1 MLTCESLELFV
12 TILTFMNFYACVV
25 PVTTCSN
32 ASFALTLL
40 REAKGCFDVILI
52 EEQIS
57 DMNSY
62 DFLQQITQQI
72 NIPVISKN
80 IYT

>member
-1 MLTCESLELFV
+1 LLTCESLELFV
-12 TILTFMNFYACVV
+12 TILTCVFLFLSV

-52 EEQIS
+52 EEQMS

-62 DFLQQITQQI
+62 GFVQQITQQI
-72 NIPVISKN
+72 NISVISKN